1 MSVSA
6 HFKGPEMIYDRF
18 CTVHEKDGRLENIDF
33 HYSGNFNFAYDV
45 VDAIAAQQPDKT
57 ALVWCNSEDEE
68 KIFSFRDIRDM
79 SIKYAKVLMKNGI
92 GKGDRVI
99 VCLRRHYEYWPLAAA
114 LEKIGAVM
122 IPMTHMLT
130 AADFVYRL
138 KASDAKGA
146 VITPLSDTHAE
157 FLQACSQYGCDV
169 RKWTIGK
176 DIEGYMNLSG
186 DADMESAEPFERIS
200 TKAEEPMLI
209 YFTSGTTGYPKG
221 VIHDHTYAL
230 AHIVTAKYWQG
241 AEDNGLHFT
250 LAETGWA
257 KASWGKLYG
266 QWLAGS
272 AVMAYDFDNFDP
284 SSLVTII
291 NKYHVTSFCAPPTV
305 YRYLVRKGVASMPS
319 LRHASTAG
327 EYLSPEIFR
336 AFKEKTG
343 LELHEGYGQT
353 ETVLI
358 AGNLSGIKAV
368 DGSMGVP
375 SPLYTVMIT
384 DENGK
389 EAARGERGEIV
400 ILPENGKK
408 PIGIFSGYLGN
419 DGLYKDAWKDGV
431 YHTGDSACMDEDGYL
446 WFKGRFDDIIKSGG
460 YRIGPAEIE
469 DILVT
474 HPAVLECAVIGVPDP
489 LRGQAVKALILLEDG
504 FLPSKELDKEIK
516 EYCNSKLAEYKW
528 IRKIGFVES
537 FPKTI
542 SNKIRKNEL
551 RKAEG
556 L

>member
-1 MSVSA
+1 M
-6 HFKGPEMIYDRF
+6 RQ
-18 CTVHEKDGRLENIDF
+18 C
-33 HYSGNFNFAYDV
+33 
-45 VDAIAAQQPDKT
+45 
-57 ALVWCNSEDEE
+57 
-68 KIFSFRDIRDM
+68 
-79 SIKYAKVLMKNGI
+79 
-92 GKGDRVI
+92 
-99 VCLRRHYEYWPLAAA
+99 RHC
-114 LEKIGAVM
+114 V
-122 IPMTHMLT
+122 
-130 AADFVYRL
+130 
-138 KASDAKGA
+138 
-146 VITPLSDTHAE
+146 
-157 FLQACSQYGCDV
+157 
-169 RKWTIGK
+169 
-176 DIEGYMNLSG
+176 
-186 DADMESAEPFERIS
+186 
-200 TKAEEPMLI
+200 
-209 YFTSGTTGYPKG
+209 
-221 VIHDHTYAL
+221 
-230 AHIVTAKYWQG
+230 
-241 AEDNGLHFT
+241 
-250 LAETGWA
+250 
-257 KASWGKLYG
+257 
-266 QWLAGS
+266 
-272 AVMAYDFDNFDP
+272 
-284 SSLVTII
+284 
-291 NKYHVTSFCAPPTV
+291 
-305 YRYLVRKGVASMPS
+305 
-319 LRHASTAG
+319 
-327 EYLSPEIFR
+327 IFR

-375 SPLYTVMIT
+375 SPLYTVMIA
-384 DENGK
+384 DADGK

-504 FLPSKELDKEIK
+504 FLPSKELDREIK